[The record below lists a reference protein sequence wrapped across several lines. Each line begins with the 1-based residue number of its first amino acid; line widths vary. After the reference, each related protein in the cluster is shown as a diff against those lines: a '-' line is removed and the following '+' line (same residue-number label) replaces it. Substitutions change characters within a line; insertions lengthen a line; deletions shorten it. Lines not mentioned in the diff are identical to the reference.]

1 MISCPR
7 QDQDFSN
14 HLISCRSRVSMLY
27 YNRLKT
33 QLRRCYILG
42 VFFSLFSNSARE
54 FRNLRSTTT
63 LSMLIAVALVLNL
76 FASIQITDSLRLGF
90 GFIATAIMGMLY
102 GPVCAGVSAGIVD
115 ILQFF
120 LKPSGEFF
128 PGYTLTAI
136 LGGILYG
143 IFLYK
148 NKYSLPRIIAVK
160 SIINIALHLILNSY
174 WLTFLYGYAFW
185 AKLPERIIKNIA
197 MLPVEILILAILL
210 PQIARIHKQRNR

>member
-1 MISCPR
+1 M
-7 QDQDFSN
+7 D
-14 HLISCRSRVSMLY
+14 
-27 YNRLKT
+27 
-33 QLRRCYILG
+33 

-54 FRNLRSTTT
+54 FRNLLSTTT

-76 FASIQITDSLRLGF
+76 FASVQITDSLRLGF

-102 GPVCAGVSAGIVD
+102 GPVCAGISAGIVD

-136 LGGILYG
+136 LGGVLYG
-143 IFLYK
+143 IFLYN

-160 SIINIALHLILNSY
+160 SIINIVLHLILNSY

>member
-1 MISCPR
+1 MKS
-7 QDQDFSN
+7 
-14 HLISCRSRVSMLY
+14 
-27 YNRLKT
+27 
-33 QLRRCYILG
+33 
-42 VFFSLFSNSARE
+42 FFSMFSDSARE
-54 FRNLRSTTT
+54 FRNLHSIIT

-76 FASIQITDSLRLGF
+76 FASIQISDSLRLSF

-102 GPVCAGVSAGIVD
+102 GPICAGLSAGIVD

-136 LGGILYG
+136 LSGVLYG

-148 NKYSLPRIIAVK
+148 NKTTLSRIILVK
-160 SIINIALHLILNSY
+160 CIINIFLHLILNSY

-185 AKLPERIIKNIA
+185 AKIPGRIIKNLG
-197 MLPVEILILAILL
+197 MLPIEIFLLALLL
-210 PQIARIHKQRNR
+210 PSIVQIQKQRHR

>member
-1 MISCPR
+1 M
-7 QDQDFSN
+7 
-14 HLISCRSRVSMLY
+14 
-27 YNRLKT
+27 KT
-33 QLRRCYILG
+33 
-42 VFFSLFSNSARE
+42 FFSLFSDSARE
-54 FRNLRSTTT
+54 FRNLRSVTT

-76 FASIQITDSLRLGF
+76 FASIQITDSLRLSF
-90 GFIATAIMGMLY
+90 GFLATAIMGMLY
-102 GPVCAGVSAGIVD
+102 GPVCAGFSAGIVD

-148 NKYSLPRIIAVK
+148 NKFSLPRIISVK
-160 SIINIALHLILNSY
+160 CIINVFLHLLLNSY

-185 AKLPERIIKNIA
+185 LKIPERILKNIA
-197 MLPVEILILAILL
+197 MLPIEIFLMAIILPKII
-210 PQIARIHKQRNR
+210 QIHKQRRP

>member
-1 MISCPR
+1 M
-7 QDQDFSN
+7 
-14 HLISCRSRVSMLY
+14 
-27 YNRLKT
+27 
-33 QLRRCYILG
+33 G

-76 FASIQITDSLRLGF
+76 FASVQITDSLRLGF

-102 GPVCAGVSAGIVD
+102 GPVCAGISAGIVD

-136 LGGILYG
+136 LAGVLYG

-160 SIINIALHLILNSY
+160 SIINIVLHLILNSY